1 VPTQVG
7 RRNPGEGKLTMER
20 DGALRV
26 CIVCGQV
33 LQETAPLATWRCE
46 QCEAKEFEEQGRP
59 DNDLERAQTN

>member
-1 VPTQVG
+1 
-7 RRNPGEGKLTMER
+7 MER